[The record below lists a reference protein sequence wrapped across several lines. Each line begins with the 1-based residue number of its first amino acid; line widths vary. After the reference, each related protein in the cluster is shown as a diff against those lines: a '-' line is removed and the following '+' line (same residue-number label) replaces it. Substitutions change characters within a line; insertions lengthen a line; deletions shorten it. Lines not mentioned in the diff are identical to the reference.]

1 MCNILHPTMLWD
13 KYVVIVWLE
22 VANAEPAMLGCI
34 VLKCWDCL
42 AWVLWS
48 RQFNTDLHAEMT
60 SFKNFETG
68 QLWNAI
74 LPLKDVSSKINLE
87 KVNINTLSNFYS
99 LAQVQLEMYTTPW
112 LLSSYNLDCPERER
126 ESRFSYV
133 AKNLGFPWN
142 LKFTMGTCK
151 Q

>member
-1 MCNILHPTMLWD
+1 MHATCLRLTVLQ
-13 KYVVIVWLE
+13 YVAFKCCDCLQATAWKCWINNFVVT
-22 VANAEPAMLGCI
+22 

-42 AWVLWS
+42 AGVLWS

-60 SFKNFETG
+60 SFQNFETG

-87 KVNINTLSNFYS
+87 KVNIKTFSTFYP

-112 LLSSYNLDCPERER
+112 LLSSCNLDYPERER
-126 ESRFSYV
+126 ESRGSVMFQRTWV
-133 AKNLGFPWN
+133 FPEI
-142 LKFTMGTCK
+142 
-151 Q
+151 